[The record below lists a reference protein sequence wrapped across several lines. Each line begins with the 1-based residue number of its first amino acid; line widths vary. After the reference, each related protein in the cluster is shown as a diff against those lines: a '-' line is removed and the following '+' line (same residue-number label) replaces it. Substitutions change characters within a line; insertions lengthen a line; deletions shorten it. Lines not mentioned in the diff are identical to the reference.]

1 MPERTADE
9 PDVRTFAELG
19 HDLDLAVTRGV
30 VLPKGT
36 PQDVADA
43 LEAHL
48 EKVMQNED
56 VRAKI
61 KNVGS
66 EPVFLGQDAYKAY
79 LGKLSDT
86 VNRLVGKLAG

>member
-1 MPERTADE
+1 M
-9 PDVRTFAELG
+9 
-19 HDLDLAVTRGV
+19 TRGV

-56 VRAKI
+56 VRTKI

-66 EPVFLGQDAYKAY
+66 EAVFLGQDAYKAY
-79 LGKLSDT
+79 LGKLSET
-86 VNRLVGKLAG
+86 VDRLVGKLAG